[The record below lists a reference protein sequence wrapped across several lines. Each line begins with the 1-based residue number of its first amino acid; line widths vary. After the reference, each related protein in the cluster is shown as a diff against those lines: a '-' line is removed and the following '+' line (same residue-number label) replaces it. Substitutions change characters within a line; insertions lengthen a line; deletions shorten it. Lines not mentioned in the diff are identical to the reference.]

1 MVTKYVRKLAFV
13 MMKLITLILL
23 NVQAYDLCPISF
35 CPSSPPIQL
44 SYSSEL
50 DEAIGSMRTCLEE
63 KVKACESIE
72 ETGILFDF
80 EHISCIRV
88 GFLHCMDDHI
98 VHDPAMGPLIRNCI
112 RLNCYSR
119 PKAVELITSHFNGDY
134 VKCLLAC
141 FEHVK
146 KHRDRIYTQNP

>member
-1 MVTKYVRKLAFV
+1 
-13 MMKLITLILL
+13 
-23 NVQAYDLCPISF
+23 
-35 CPSSPPIQL
+35 
-44 SYSSEL
+44 
-50 DEAIGSMRTCLEE
+50 MRTCLEE